1 MTGSRWIFVSGV
13 LGALG
18 VLIGAVVGAAVERDL
33 AAMQAQSRGPTTLR
47 LSNAATCQAAVDLDI
62 MAE

>member
-1 MTGSRWIFVSGV
+1 MNLSPILTLDS
-13 LGALG
+13 AK
-18 VLIGAVVGAAVERDL
+18 VERDL
-33 AAMQAQSRGPTTLR
+33 TAMQAQSRGPTTLR